1 MSVESLRDPI
11 AGLLAQTRRAVSTV
25 SAVLF
30 FIGAIG
36 ALGGAIGVVMLRNP
50 FYSVLA
56 LVVHLISLAILFLL
70 LRAEFVAAAQVVV
83 YAGAVM
89 VLYVFVVSYVGGDE
103 ELAAGS
109 ALRILGPL
117 FALVLAIELCIAMLG
132 SALKGISAKGAPYVL
147 GFGTPKQ
154 IGTLFLTKYLFPF
167 EVASLLLLVAA
178 IGAVVLARRRRGLE
192 EPEED
197 RLVRLGTPRAA
208 FTGTM
213 AEAAGVRH
221 AAEAA
226 EQELEPDVEIVGT
239 GQGAGG
245 RLMAIGWYLV
255 VSALVFCIGVAGVLT
270 RRNPLVILLC
280 LELML
285 NAANLALVAFARLHG
300 GEDGQIFALIVMVV
314 AACEV
319 TVGLGLIVAI
329 YRRRLPIDVDE
340 LSELSG

>member
-1 MSVESLRDPI
+1 MRWGAP
-11 AGLLAQTRRAVSTV
+11 LAV

-221 AAEAA
+221 ASEAA

-239 GQGAGG
+239 GQGPEAG
-245 RLMAIGWYLV
+245 
-255 VSALVFCIGVAGVLT
+255 
-270 RRNPLVILLC
+270 
-280 LELML
+280 
-285 NAANLALVAFARLHG
+285 
-300 GEDGQIFALIVMVV
+300 
-314 AACEV
+314 
-319 TVGLGLIVAI
+319 
-329 YRRRLPIDVDE
+329 
-340 LSELSG
+340 